1 MIKNTLIILSLLL
14 SLTAFSQSISK
25 QVIGTVGATYT
36 SDNAIINFSAGEP
49 IVGLMTAED
58 GSIQLGN
65 GYFPSL
71 DMETL
76 NTEVQELNLDIKL
89 YPNPVTETLFITH
102 PEYNDFKVSITS
114 MTGQLIYSGIQQK
127 DHGFNMNSYPPGIYL
142 VTISPENS
150 ERSNTYKIIKK

>member
-1 MIKNTLIILSLLL
+1 MKNYLVIIIFF
-14 SLTAFSQSISK
+14 TTFCGFSQSISK
-25 QVIGTVGATYT
+25 QVIGSSGLTQTTNQSQIAWTL
-36 SDNAIINFSAGEP
+36 GEP

-58 GSIQLGN
+58 GSVQLGN

-102 PEYNDFKVSITS
+102 PEYNDFQVNITS
-114 MTGQLIYSGIQQK
+114 MTGKLIYSGIQQK
-127 DHGFNMNSYPPGIYL
+127 DQGFNMDSYPRGIYL

-150 ERSNTYKIIKK
+150 ARSNTYKIIKK

>member
-102 PEYNDFKVSITS
+102 PEYNDFQVSITS

-127 DHGFNMNSYPPGIYL
+127 DQGFNMDSYPPGIYL